1 MISQVNI
8 DADILLYK
16 AGMPNQSEVDW
27 GDTGSSTI
35 IDLDTAKQAFVDMVA
50 YIMGQTTGNNLNES
64 YGLAISQG
72 KNFRYDLRSDYKHNR
87 PETPEI
93 IRQLKAW
100 VLSRFS
106 HKIMPNP
113 SKTLILEAD
122 DILGLAQRDDT
133 VLVSTD
139 KDLRQIPGLH
149 WNFSK
154 PVIHYI
160 KPVDALKWHYI
171 QALMG
176 DPTDGYCGC
185 PNVGKSTAR
194 RLIDATPD
202 NLWWH
207 TVLHTYNMAGLD
219 ETEALTQAR
228 LAKIYDNSMN
238 PDTLWE
244 PKVEPIDPVTK
255 VILQKMM
262 GEASIE
268 R

>member
-1 MISQVNI
+1 MDITQVNI

-16 AGMPNQSEVDW
+16 AGMPNQSEIDW
-27 GDTGSSTI
+27 GDTGSSTV
-35 IDLDTAKQAFVDMVA
+35 IDLDTAKEAFVELVA
-50 YIMGQTTGNNLNES
+50 YIMEKVTGDKQGEN
-64 YGLAISQG
+64 YGLAVSQG
-72 KNFRYDLRSDYKHNR
+72 KNFRYTLKDNYKHNR

-149 WNFSK
+149 WNFTK
-154 PVIHYI
+154 PIIHYV
-160 KPVDALKWHYI
+160 KPLDALKWHYI
-171 QALMG
+171 QTLMG
-176 DPTDGYCGC
+176 DSTDGYSGC
-185 PNVGKSTAR
+185 PGVGKAIAR
-194 RLIDATPD
+194 RLIDDTPD

-207 TVLHTYNMAGLD
+207 TVVHTYSMAGLD
-219 ETEALTQAR
+219 EAEALTQAR
-228 LAKIYDNSMN
+228 LAKIYDRSMN
-238 PDTLWE
+238 PDELWE
-244 PKVEPIDPVTK
+244 PKVTPIDPVTK
-255 VILQKMM
+255 AILQKMM
-262 GEASIE
+262 EE
-268 R
+268 KLK